1 MISLIN
7 GIDRYVLLALIVLE
21 ALACYNFF
29 TREVAWYPP
38 GNWDQSSYLVE
49 AYRTK
54 ERILT
59 EGFGQLWSAIKTQHS
74 TGLAQPILGA
84 LSGLCFA
91 GGRFPQLL
99 LLFVGFSAL
108 QVSAFLTGQS
118 VWSSRTYGYMLLGLV
133 LCLTTPWYWAG
144 GLFDFRFDFIA
155 YCLYGIWA
163 CAVLRSQLFL
173 RRGWAIACGLIG
185 SLLVLNRFLTL
196 TYLLGVY
203 FGFAFFCAVVLLWR
217 RSDRDLAQRMRRRIY
232 NLGLSVVI
240 LGLIVPPFIINNW
253 REIVGYYHIG
263 DTLGVVNQARANQSG
278 INSLAEHLFFYPSSI
293 LRDHWGVTFILG
305 SAIVLFG
312 SLITRLTKSTN
323 ANHSRPTSHGET
335 RLLQLI
341 FLLGAILGPILLLT
355 LNTDKNSV
363 VGGIIGVPAA
373 LLVTTLV
380 GGSPGIL
387 QQGAVAIPKTVI
399 ACSMAVFLL
408 GIMTV
413 FDYLSRHT
421 PEYGER
427 RDLMRLVQ
435 LDEWMVSYASDQ
447 GWREPGISVD
457 AISPWFNA
465 YSVAD
470 FGYEKSGK
478 LIEFHPLFGSDI
490 MGADRD
496 EALSELSRSDFL
508 VLTMPTSQEKMV
520 DSGETSPNT
529 SKAANYQW
537 LTILRR
543 LSPYFSPVVQP
554 VSAGISLEGSTA
566 SMQRWPA
573 LRRHLYPF
581 YQHLADYRDDVKAW
595 ADKNMT
601 LAQTVPFENFTAAV
615 YVRPTGARSGLSDSG
630 R

>member
-1 MISLIN
+1 MISLTKA
-7 GIDRYVLLALIVLE
+7 IDRYVLLALIVFE
-21 ALACYNFF
+21 ALACYNFY

-38 GNWDQSSYLVE
+38 GNWDQSAYLVE

-59 EGFGQLWSAIKTQHS
+59 EGFGQLWSVIKTHHS

-99 LLFVGFSAL
+99 ILFIGFSAL
-108 QVSAFLTGQS
+108 QVCAFFTGQS
-118 VWSSRTYGYMLLGLV
+118 VWRSRMYGYMLLGLI
-133 LCLTTPWYWAG
+133 LCLSTPWYWAG
-144 GLFDFRFDFIA
+144 GLFDFRFDFIS

-163 CAVLRSQLFL
+163 CAVLRSEFFL
-173 RRGWAIACGLIG
+173 RRGWTIACGLIG

-196 TYLLGVY
+196 SYLFGVY
-203 FGFAFFCAVVLLWR
+203 FGFAAFCAILLLWR
-217 RSDRDLAQRMRRRIY
+217 RSDRDLGPRMRLRIY
-232 NLGLSVVI
+232 NLLLSVLI
-240 LGLIVPPFIINNW
+240 LAFIVAPFIINNW

-263 DTLGVVNQARANQSG
+263 DTLGAVNKARANQSG
-278 INSLAEHLFFYPSSI
+278 LDSLAEHLFFYPNSI
-293 LRDHWGVTFILG
+293 LRDHWGVTFVVG

-312 SLITRLTKSTN
+312 SLITRLTKPAN
-323 ANHSRPTSHGET
+323 VNHSRLTSRDET

-380 GGSPGIL
+380 AGSGGI
-387 QQGAVAIPKTVI
+387 QAQGTRAIPKTVI
-399 ACSMAVFLL
+399 ASSTAVFVL

-413 FDYLSRHT
+413 FDSLSRHT

-427 RDLMRLVQ
+427 RDLIRLVQ

-447 GWREPGISVD
+447 GWREPGISFD
-457 AISPWFNA
+457 TISPWFNG
-465 YSVAD
+465 YSVTD
-470 FGYEKSGK
+470 FGYEESGK

-490 MGADRD
+490 MGADRN
-496 EALSELSRSDFL
+496 EALSEVSRSDFL
-508 VLTMPTSQEKMV
+508 ILTMPTSQETMA

-529 SKAANYQW
+529 SKEANYRW

-554 VSAGISLEGSTA
+554 ASAGISLEGSTA
-566 SMQRWPA
+566 SIQRWPA

-581 YQHLADYRDDVKAW
+581 YQHLAEYRDDLKAW

-615 YVRPTGARSGLSDSG
+615 YVRPSGARSGLSDSG